1 MSTHDTWILVSIP
14 SRRSFRGVA
23 VRIGLAL
30 LGWAERRRDTAGRT
44 VELGRVARPALAA
57 RPFC

>member
-14 SRRSFRGVA
+14 TRPMGHGMA
-23 VRIGLAL
+23 ARIGLRL
-30 LGWAERRRDTAGRT
+30 LAWAEHERPRRSVSLDR
-44 VELGRVARPALAA
+44 VERPALAA